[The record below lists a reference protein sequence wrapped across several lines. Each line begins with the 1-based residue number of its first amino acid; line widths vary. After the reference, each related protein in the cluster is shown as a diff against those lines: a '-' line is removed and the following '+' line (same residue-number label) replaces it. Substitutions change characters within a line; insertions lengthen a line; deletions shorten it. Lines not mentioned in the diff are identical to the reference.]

1 MLHGCLSLGDKFSR
15 FSFVGYKVMLIII
28 FFDISLSKKKF
39 LPSVALSLSHSAI
52 IR

>member
-15 FSFVGYKVMLIII
+15 FSFVRYKVMLIII

-39 LPSVALSLSHSAI
+39 LPSVALSHSAI